1 MYLPREE
8 ERKLFGM
15 LGWKEALALIG
26 PRRAGKTSLALQL
39 LRTWENLGGSGKY
52 FDLES
57 LGAPSS
63 AMELADEIKSIPKGG
78 LVVLDEVQVLENW
91 VKVVRGEVEGGKRHV
106 LVSGSSASLL
116 SKEIASS
123 LGGRAIPET
132 ILPLSY
138 RDARVWGIKSLKE
151 YMKIGGYPECV
162 LRPQDASRLHKLYL
176 ELTILRDVAARK
188 GIREIKP
195 LSDLSIMLL
204 SEPGKTISARKTA
217 EMLGISQPT
226 FRAFVAA
233 LNDAFLILPVPPY
246 VRSPRE
252 RIIADARNYAYDTG
266 LQSSVSIS
274 VEEDHGRR
282 LENIVAI
289 ELVRQGY
296 SLSYLQGK
304 TWECDF
310 IAQKTGARTLAVQV
324 WGDGG
329 KIPERELTGLENGMR
344 ATKAD
349 GLFLSE
355 KEAEGK
361 MPANSKLKTIEEWI
375 LGMPGG

>member
-26 PRRAGKTSLALQL
+26 PRRVGKTSLALRL
-39 LRTWENLGGSGKY
+39 LEIWEKRGGSGKY

-63 AMELADEIKSIPKGG
+63 AAELASEIKKIPEGG
-78 LVVLDEVQVLENW
+78 LVVLDEVQVIENW
-91 VKVVRGEVEGGKRHV
+91 VKVVRGEVEGARRHI

-123 LGGRAIPET
+123 LGGRAIPEV

-138 RDARVWGIKSLKE
+138 RDARIWGLKSLDE

-162 LRPQDASRLHKLYL
+162 LRSHEASRLHKLYL

-195 LSDLSIMLL
+195 LSDLAVLLL
-204 SEPGKTISARKTA
+204 SEPGKTISAKKTA
-217 EMLGISQPT
+217 AMLGISQPT
-226 FRAFVAA
+226 FRSFVDA
-233 LNDAFLILPVPPY
+233 LNDAFLILSVPPY
-246 VRSPRE
+246 IRSPRE
-252 RIIADARNYAYDTG
+252 RVIADARNYAYDIG

-274 VEEDHGRR
+274 TEEDRGRR
-282 LENIVAI
+282 LENVVAI
-289 ELVRQGY
+289 ELVRRGY
-296 SLSYLQGK
+296 SLSYIRGNE
-304 TWECDF
+304 WECDF
-310 IAQKTGARTLAVQV
+310 IAQKTGTRPIAVQV

-329 KIPERELTGLENGMR
+329 KIPERELIGLENGMKQ
-344 ATKAD
+344 AKAE
-349 GLFLSE
+349 GLLLSE
-355 KEAEGK
+355 KAAEAK
-361 MPANSKLKTIEEWI
+361 MPPNSKLKTIEEWI
-375 LGMPGG
+375 LSIPEI